1 MRPGGG
7 VLTLVSMVD
16 DQDFGSA
23 GGGPTDYPALAEDDV
38 VVTGGQ
44 PALLR
49 LPVVYAVAVA
59 LRDAGVSAPDI
70 ARRIGAPEESMASLL
85 LLADAKLASL
95 QA

>member
-1 MRPGGG
+1 M
-7 VLTLVSMVD
+7 MVD
-16 DQDFGSA
+16 DQDSGPA
-23 GGGPTDYPALAEDDV
+23 DGGPTDSRALAEDDV
-38 VVTGGQ
+38 AITGGQ

-70 ARRIGAPEESMASLL
+70 ARRIGASEESMASLL

-95 QA
+95 EP

>member
-1 MRPGGG
+1 M
-7 VLTLVSMVD
+7 MVD
-16 DQDFGSA
+16 DQDSGSA
-23 GGGPTDYPALAEDDV
+23 DGRPTDYRTLPDDDV
-38 VVTGGQ
+38 VVTGGP

-59 LRDAGVSAPDI
+59 LRDAGVSSVDI

-95 QA
+95 EP